1 MTHHTLLVIA
11 SAAAARTV
19 RRILLRAGAGRFK
32 MKFVSRTADACN
44 RPPYGPRT
52 QAIVVDPFCADS
64 QGIDTIHALLRA
76 PVSILI
82 LGSARYEG
90 EFDPLS
96 GVHGRPRLSK
106 QRTPVKRSLSS
117 IAKSMLARSALAE
130 AQFMEG
136 VRARMTLD
144 SIGDAVISTDVAGN
158 ITYLNT
164 VAESLTGWS
173 KEEACGQPLRK
184 ILHIIDG
191 VSRETAPDPLAMAI
205 RRNEATG
212 LSANSVLIRRDG
224 YESAIEDTATPIHD
238 GKGATIGAVI
248 VFRDVSVARAM
259 SLRMSYLAQHDFLTE
274 LPNRMLLNDRLTQAM
289 SAALRHN
296 TSLAV
301 LFVDVDHFKPINDA
315 QGHAIGDAL
324 LKSISHRLVACV
336 RTTDTVSR
344 HGGDEF
350 VVLLSEVTRKEDAA
364 VSAEKI
370 LTALRIPHRVLETDL
385 QITASVGISVFPD
398 NGTDADTLIRNADTA
413 LLHAKESGRD
423 RHAFF
428 EPGARS
434 RKNRASRNPYAEC
447 E

>member
-1 MTHHTLLVIA
+1 
-11 SAAAARTV
+11 
-19 RRILLRAGAGRFK
+19 
-32 MKFVSRTADACN
+32 MKCVSRSADACD

-76 PVSILI
+76 SVSILI

-96 GVHGRPRLSK
+96 GVHGRPCLSK
-106 QRTPVKRSLSS
+106 RTPVKRSLSWT
-117 IAKSMLARSALAE
+117 AKSMLARSALAE

-136 VRARMTLD
+136 VRAKMTLD
-144 SIGDAVISTDVAGN
+144 SIGDAVICTDVAGN

-173 KEEACGQPLRK
+173 REEACGQPLRN

-191 VSRETAPDPLAMAI
+191 ISRETAPDPLAMAI

-212 LSANSVLIRRDG
+212 LSANSVLVRRDG

-238 GKGATIGAVI
+238 GNGATIGAVI

-259 SLRMSYLAQHDFLTE
+259 SLRMSFLAQHDFLTE

-413 LLHAKESGRD
+413 LLHAKTSGRD

-428 EPGARS
+428 
-434 RKNRASRNPYAEC
+434 
-447 E
+447 

>member
-1 MTHHTLLVIA
+1 M
-11 SAAAARTV
+11 
-19 RRILLRAGAGRFK
+19 
-32 MKFVSRTADACN
+32 
-44 RPPYGPRT
+44 
-52 QAIVVDPFCADS
+52 
-64 QGIDTIHALLRA
+64 
-76 PVSILI
+76 
-82 LGSARYEG
+82 
-90 EFDPLS
+90 
-96 GVHGRPRLSK
+96 
-106 QRTPVKRSLSS
+106 KRSLSW
-117 IAKSMLARSALAE
+117 IVKRMLARPALAE
-130 AQFMEG
+130 GQFMEG
-136 VRARMTLD
+136 VRAKMTLD

-158 ITYLNT
+158 ITYLNA

-173 KEEACGQPLRK
+173 RAEACGQPLRR

-191 VSRETAPDPLAMAI
+191 ISREIAPDPLAMAI

-212 LSANSVLIRRDG
+212 LSANSLLIRRDG
-224 YESAIEDTATPIHD
+224 HEFAIEDIATPIHEGD
-238 GKGATIGAVI
+238 GTVVGAVI

-274 LPNRMLLNDRLTQAM
+274 LPNRMLLNDRLKQAM
-289 SAALRHN
+289 AAALRHN
-296 TSLAV
+296 ASLAV

-324 LKSISHRLVACV
+324 LKSISRRLTACV

-370 LTALRIPHRVLETDL
+370 LAALRIPHRILEKDL

-428 EPGARS
+428 EPGRS
-434 RKNRASRNPYAEC
+434 VGVPAHRLSTALSRR
-447 E
+447 